1 MLCLEYFYEK
11 KVDIA
16 VMECG
21 LGGLL
26 DATNII
32 TPLLSMVATIG

>member
-1 MLCLEYFYEK
+1 MYFK
-11 KVDIA
+11 DKQVDLA
-16 VMECG
+16 VCEVG

-32 TPLLSMVATIG
+32 EKPLISVIT